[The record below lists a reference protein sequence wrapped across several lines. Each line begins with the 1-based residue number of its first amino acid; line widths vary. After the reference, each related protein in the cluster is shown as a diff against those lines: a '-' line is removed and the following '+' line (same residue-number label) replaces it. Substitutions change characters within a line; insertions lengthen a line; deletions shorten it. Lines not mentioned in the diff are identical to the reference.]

1 MRRFGAVIFD
11 MDGVLVD
18 SEPLH
23 LRATQAALGARGGSY
38 TDRDNQAFFGTTDP
52 EMLRVLRILFDLP
65 ESTAE
70 LVEIRTA
77 RLVALIRAEARP
89 LPGVPD
95 VLLRLRRSGIPLALA
110 SASRGAII
118 GAVLETLGLARAF
131 EAVVSGDDVV
141 RGKPAPDGFLLAAR
155 RLGMEPE
162 QCVVVEDSGNGV
174 LAAKAAGMLVAAVP
188 CAATRHDDFSA
199 ADVVLPTLEALPRA
213 LKGLGTWE
221 EPAAAWGT

>member
-70 LVEIRTA
+70 LVE
-77 RLVALIRAEARP
+77 
-89 LPGVPD
+89 VPD
-95 VLLRLRRSGIPLALA
+95 RAPGRADSRRGDTPARRPGRPPALRRSGVPLALA
-110 SASRGAII
+110 SASRKAII
-118 GAVLETLGLARAF
+118 AAVLETLDLARAF

-141 RGKPAPDGFLLAAR
+141 RGSRRPTASCSPPGASGWSPNSAWWSRTRGTASSPAR
-155 RLGMEPE
+155 RPG
-162 QCVVVEDSGNGV
+162 
-174 LAAKAAGMLVAAVP
+174 
-188 CAATRHDDFSA
+188 
-199 ADVVLPTLEALPRA
+199 
-213 LKGLGTWE
+213 
-221 EPAAAWGT
+221 